1 MGHSTLAQDP
11 QSAKPY
17 FSETRGMDLSTREG
31 VSVSHCMLDS
41 ITALEGDG
49 SANAHLSRAMI
60 CAHQGQLKAAE
71 DHLHVARLR
80 LEEMPQEDGDRP
92 TVTADLLLSECF
104 VKCFQDKPIDSEKV
118 RSEEGRVGKDG
129 VGTCRDRGWPSHEKK
144 KK

>member
-1 MGHSTLAQDP
+1 
-11 QSAKPY
+11 
-17 FSETRGMDLSTREG
+17 
-31 VSVSHCMLDS
+31 
-41 ITALEGDG
+41 
-49 SANAHLSRAMI
+49 MI

-118 RSEEGRVGKDG
+118 AGLKRLAFDTPTASHGRKAQANIILSSDRFLAGDLSEADKIGKASCGERVGQYG
-129 VGTCRDRGWPSHEKK
+129 
-144 KK
+144 

>member
-1 MGHSTLAQDP
+1 
-11 QSAKPY
+11 
-17 FSETRGMDLSTREG
+17 
-31 VSVSHCMLDS
+31 MLDS

-104 VKCFQDKPIDSEKV
+104 VKCFQDKPIDSEQAAGPKQ
-118 RSEEGRVGKDG
+118 RDFDPPAASPRPQATRQKDRKAG
-129 VGTCRDRGWPSHEKK
+129 A
-144 KK
+144 